1 MIIVPYSGIG
11 QSASETELVGPLHW
25 IWYIYNVN
33 MDEMIARRNGHEIL
47 GPNVLI
53 GRRIAPVSEME
64 SVKRAWNISPPS
76 QVAGRS
82 LSSRTDSSSSSKAT
96 CSSSDASN
104 TCEKPMGS
112 NVATEI
118 TVAVV

>member
-1 MIIVPYSGIG
+1 
-11 QSASETELVGPLHW
+11 
-25 IWYIYNVN
+25 
-33 MDEMIARRNGHEIL
+33 MDEMLARRNGNEII
-47 GPNVLI
+47 GARVPI
-53 GRRIAPVSEME
+53 GRRIAAVPEEE
-64 SVKRAWNISPPS
+64 SVKRAWNIFPS

-96 CSSSDASN
+96 CSSSDANN